1 MKREQSYLHLTQEAD
16 EKQLSNNTSHREVLR
31 GIYILSS
38 TQGILL
44 KSWTEITAS
53 PRSLR

>member
-1 MKREQSYLHLTQEAD
+1 MKREQSYLNLTQEAD

-38 TQGILL
+38 TQGNLL

>member
-1 MKREQSYLHLTQEAD
+1 MKREQSYLNLTQEAD